1 MLLLAI
7 ILAVAIALLVIWAE
21 YLLDEGAMVVTPR
34 GSYPASESRKKRFI
48 LSEDGKWRAIVLG
61 LGVGAISY
69 LTPKLP
75 VFFSFIFFLLMLYAM
90 FYLAKWWKR
99 DGSRFREVIPFI
111 LLSILFSIVL
121 GQTVAMLSSALS
133 GTFWGWLLTLIST
146 LAGII
151 LFWYLILSTIFYQ
164 ADELEDSKDKEERA
178 KGRTRRNIGHILLV
192 IALILAILA
201 LMPSFRSVS
210 TNFGIDASRLGWNT
224 SWFQPGNRQGQTQP
238 TPTQTPAA
246 TAQPST
252 WYRFYNTDLLNDND
266 PNNNFNFGPNPY
278 NKNETAAYYD
288 RSYRSRMRIDPAL
301 AAADMAWHDAI
312 VGTRY
317 LGTFYE
323 ECKGNW
329 ATTINTAKVKF
340 MGDQALFNQTLDSYF
355 AFLDTADSVEL
366 RYVDSGLE
374 DQMYMNGYT
383 VDGVPDVIV
392 MKTTDHDGWFL
403 VYTFVIKGQKFEV
416 AYRIDCGYQP
426 TNVEEVM
433 DIPPVNPPT
442 PPQPTPPPTDPPSP
456 PPTDPPSPPP
466 TDPPSPPPTDPPS
479 PPPTDPP
486 KDPTQGTDV
495 GGNDDPGPG
504 TPTST
509 GPGGQTSTEDQPTN
523 SDHMTHEEYV
533 ETIQELEDIN
543 EHQQTG
549 DQPSTP
555 TTTTPPSTHVDDQG
569 DTGSGHGGAN
579 DPTPVQ
585 PPVHVESPTG
595 EQTQLSPEQPGE
607 AWGGPPD

>member
-1 MLLLAI
+1 MLLLSI
-7 ILAVAIALLVIWAE
+7 ILAAAVAGLVIVAE
-21 YLLDEGAMVVTPR
+21 NLLDDGATFVTPSGKVTSDGR
-34 GSYPASESRKKRFI
+34 KKKGLLGNISESALTK
-48 LSEDGKWRAIVLG
+48 AIFLG
-61 LGVGAISY
+61 LLVGAISY

-75 VFFSFIFFLLMLYAM
+75 VIFSLLFFFVMIAVFVHLMRWWKKDGSTFKEAIPFLLLAFLFFL
-90 FYLAKWWKR
+90 
-99 DGSRFREVIPFI
+99 VIN
-111 LLSILFSIVL
+111 
-121 GQTVAMLSSALS
+121 QTTAMLAAALR
-133 GTFWGWLLTLIST
+133 GTFWASLLTVIPMVMLIITIGYILVSM
-146 LAGII
+146 LFYNYEESMHDKEKAENGRISRLIGII
-151 LFWYLILSTIFYQ
+151 LMII
-164 ADELEDSKDKEERA
+164 
-178 KGRTRRNIGHILLV
+178 IILLLV
-192 IALILAILA
+192 ATLWGPFRTLNGDNWKFDPSVLGLKIGDTRIA
-201 LMPSFRSVS
+201 P
-210 TNFGIDASRLGWNT
+210 
-224 SWFQPGNRQGQTQP
+224 TQP
-238 TPTQTPAA
+238 TQPTATPTQQQT
-246 TAQPST
+246 S
-252 WYRFYNTDLLNDND
+252 WYHFYNTEVLNDND

-278 NKNETAAYYD
+278 NKNESVSYYD
-288 RSYRSRMRIDPAL
+288 RSYRNRMRNDPAL

-340 MGDQALFNQTLDSYF
+340 MGDQKLFNQTLDAYF

-366 RYVDSGLE
+366 RYVDSGLD

-383 VDGVPDVIV
+383 VNGVPDVIV

-416 AYRIDCGYQP
+416 MYRIDCGYQP

-442 PPQPTPPPTDPPSP
+442 PPTDPPSPTPTPTPPPEPTPTPPPEPTPPPTPTP
-456 PPTDPPSPPP
+456 PPEP
-466 TDPPSPPPTDPPS
+466 T

-495 GGNDDPGPG
+495 GGNDDPTDPGP
-504 TPTST
+504 PTNT
-509 GPGGQTSTEDQPTN
+509 GVGGQSSSEDQPTN
-523 SDHMTHEEYV
+523 SDHMTHEEY
-533 ETIQELEDIN
+533 TDHMDDLGDIN
-543 EHQQTG
+543 DHQQTG

-569 DTGSGHGGAN
+569 DTGSGHGGIN

-585 PPVHVESPTG
+585 PPAHVEGPTG
-595 EQTQLSPEQPGE
+595 EQTQLTPEQPGE